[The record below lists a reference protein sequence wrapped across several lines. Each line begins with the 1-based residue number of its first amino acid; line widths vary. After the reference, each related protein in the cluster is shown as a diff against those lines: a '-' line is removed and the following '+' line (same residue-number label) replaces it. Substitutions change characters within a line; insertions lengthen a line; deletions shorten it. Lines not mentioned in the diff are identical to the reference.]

1 MHNGVDLEEEDLA
14 VAAVSEV
21 DGLGARKRGVGE
33 DVLEEHSHKLA
44 VPVPAVAVEH
54 LLQSAESRVSDEV
67 LPALQGPRKLRT
79 RKLSG
84 CPYIQ
89 MLYFLCR
96 I

>member
-1 MHNGVDLEEEDLA
+1 MFVC
-14 VAAVSEV
+14 
-21 DGLGARKRGVGE
+21 ARNRCLNILNSILRRFAG
-33 DVLEEHSHKLA
+33 DLA
-44 VPVPAVAVEH
+44 VPVLAVAIER
-54 LLQSAESRVSDEV
+54 LPQSAESRVSDEV